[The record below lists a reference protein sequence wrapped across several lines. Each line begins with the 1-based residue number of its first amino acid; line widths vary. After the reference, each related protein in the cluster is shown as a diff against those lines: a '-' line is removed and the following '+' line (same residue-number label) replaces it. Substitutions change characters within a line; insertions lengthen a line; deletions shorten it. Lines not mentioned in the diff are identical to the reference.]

1 MCREQNQVLTA
12 LLGRSV
18 EGGVVV
24 LVDVH
29 THCLKPEHWGTEFR
43 DHWKPKYGYDYPD
56 ISPEAYDDAMSEA
69 GVDVAIVFGLT
80 AAAAGV
86 RTPHDFVAAFCKG
99 TRTKTIGFMSLDPG
113 DADVLE
119 QVDEGIALGLQG
131 VKLYPVLAGF
141 SPVEE
146 PVQPLL
152 DLLEQ
157 RGLVV
162 LWHMGGS
169 PSPVSDLRNSQ
180 PLLIDAVARRHPGL
194 RQIIAHVGHPWQR
207 DTVQVLRSNRN
218 VFSDVSGIW
227 SRPWDG
233 YLALRNAI
241 EWDVTDKLL
250 FGSDFPLW
258 TPQGAVDGLRA
269 MPDVYAPPLPAIDR
283 AVVEEIVNRNSLELL
298 GLQVE

>member
-1 MCREQNQVLTA
+1 
-12 LLGRSV
+12 
-18 EGGVVV
+18 V

-29 THCLKPEHWGTEFR
+29 THCLKPTHWGTEFN

-56 ISPEAYDDAMSEA
+56 ISPEAFGAAMVEG

-86 RTPHDFVAAFCKG
+86 RTPHDFVASFCRQTG
-99 TRTKTIGFMSLDPG
+99 VNTIGFMSLDPA
-113 DADVLE
+113 DADVLD
-119 QVDEGIALGLQG
+119 QVDEGISLGLKG

-146 PVQPLL
+146 RVQPLL
-152 DLLEQ
+152 DLLER

-169 PSPVSDLRNSQ
+169 PSPVSDLLHSE

-194 RQIIAHVGHPWQR
+194 RQIIAHMGHPWQR
-207 DTVQVLRSNRN
+207 DTVQVLRSNRH
-218 VFSDVSGIW
+218 VYSDISGLW

-233 YLALRNAI
+233 YNAMRNAI
-241 EWDVTDKLL
+241 EWDVTEKLL
-250 FGSDFPLW
+250 FGSDFPFW
-258 TPQGAVDGLRA
+258 APKGAIAGLRT
-269 MPDVYAPPLPAIDR
+269 MPRLFGPPLPGIDPG
-283 AVVEEIVNRNSLELL
+283 VIEEIINRDSLELL
-298 GLQVE
+298 GLEVGR

>member
-1 MCREQNQVLTA
+1 
-12 LLGRSV
+12 
-18 EGGVVV
+18 VV

-29 THCLKPEHWGTEFR
+29 THCLKPEHWGNEFR
-43 DHWKPKYGYDYPD
+43 DHWKPKYGHDYPD

-80 AAAAGV
+80 AVAAGV
-86 RTPHDFVAAFCKG
+86 RTPHDFVASFCKA
-99 TRTKTIGFMSLDPG
+99 TRTKTIGFMSLDPA

-119 QVDEGIALGLQG
+119 QVDEGIALGLKG

-152 DLLEQ
+152 DRLED

-180 PLLIDAVARRHPGL
+180 PLLIDAVARRHPDL
-194 RQIIAHVGHPWQR
+194 RQIIAHMGHPWQR
-207 DTVQVLRSNRN
+207 DTVQVLRSNSN

-241 EWDVTDKLL
+241 EWDVTEKLL
-250 FGSDFPLW
+250 FGSDFPIW
-258 TPQGAVDGLRA
+258 TPKAAVDGLRE
-269 MPDVYAPPLPAIDR
+269 MHHMYGPPLPEIDE
-283 AVVEEIVNRNSLELL
+283 AVVEQFVNRNSLELL
-298 GLQVE
+298 GLQVD